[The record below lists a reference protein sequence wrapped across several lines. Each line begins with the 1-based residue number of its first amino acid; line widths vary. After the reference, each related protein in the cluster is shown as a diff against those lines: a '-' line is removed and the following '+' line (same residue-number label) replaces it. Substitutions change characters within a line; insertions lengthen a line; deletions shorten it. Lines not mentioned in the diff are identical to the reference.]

1 MMGNEVINYMNIIKN
16 YNDREYLYSTI
27 AHSAAPTL
35 ARVKP
40 SSLLI
45 FSKDNKNLKN
55 SWEKYKKEI
64 KDNLEIKFF
73 ELNKNEKNTVVLFYN
88 SNMLE
93 DTIKQKNNIKF
104 LKRFGYNEK
113 MSLTQCLFILR
124 ERYEEVCPHEIGIF
138 LGYPVKDVDIFVNCP
153 NKKCLLVGYWKVY
166 NDIEKAKNIFDKYD
180 KVKYNIMNLIIKG
193 INPTEIL
200 QSNHF
205 IS

>member
-1 MMGNEVINYMNIIKN
+1 MSQNEVINYMNVVKN
-16 YNDREYLYSTI
+16 YNDKEYLYSTI

-45 FSKDNKNLKN
+45 FSKDNKNLKYA
-55 SWEKYKKEI
+55 WKKYKKEI

-73 ELNKNEKNTVVLFYN
+73 ELNKTEKNTVVLFYN
-88 SNMLE
+88 SKMLE
-93 DTIKQKNNIKF
+93 KIIKQRNNIKF
-104 LKRFGYNEK
+104 LERFGYSKK

-124 ERYEEVCPHEIGIF
+124 ERYEGVCPHEIGIF

-200 QSNHF
+200 GSNYF
-205 IS
+205 AC